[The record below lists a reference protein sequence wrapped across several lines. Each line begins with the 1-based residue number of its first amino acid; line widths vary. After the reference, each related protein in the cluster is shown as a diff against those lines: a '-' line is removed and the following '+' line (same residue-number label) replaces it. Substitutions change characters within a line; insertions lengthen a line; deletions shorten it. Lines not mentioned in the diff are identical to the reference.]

1 MTVIS
6 KNAGPTLAIFLI
18 SILLVY
24 CSSGFKTELGT
35 GLKTVYKGLGVE
47 DSYLTM
53 DGVKHNS
60 NDIPL
65 GKKVVVVL
73 DNVTG
78 LQMKDGRYSIAYET
92 RVTDTA
98 GNMVLQ
104 FSDTLVEPE
113 VSVLRSSLT
122 VGDPMAAGQTYE
134 WTSKFTDLNGEG
146 KIQAAI
152 NLDVV
157 E

>member
-1 MTVIS
+1 MKSIS
-6 KNAGPTLAIFLI
+6 KNTGLAITIFLI
-18 SILLVY
+18 SVLLVY
-24 CSSGFKTELGT
+24 CSSGFKTDLGT
-35 GLKTVYKGLGVE
+35 GLKTTFKGLGVE

-65 GKKVVVVL
+65 GKKVAVVL

-78 LQMKDGRYSIAYET
+78 LQMKDGWYTIAYET
-92 RVTDTA
+92 RVTDTD
-98 GNMVLQ
+98 GNPVLY

-122 VGDPMAAGQTYE
+122 VGDPMAAGKTYA
-134 WTSKFTDLNGEG
+134 WVSLFSDLNGEG
-146 KIQAAI
+146 KVQAAI
-152 NLDVV
+152 SLDVV